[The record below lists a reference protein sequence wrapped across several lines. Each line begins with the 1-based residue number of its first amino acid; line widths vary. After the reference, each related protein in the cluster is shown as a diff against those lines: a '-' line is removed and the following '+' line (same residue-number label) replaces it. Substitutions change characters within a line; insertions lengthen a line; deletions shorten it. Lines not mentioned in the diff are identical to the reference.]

1 MKRGNSFIYF
11 GMFFVA
17 AFIGEIYCL
26 LVFRDDVVN
35 IIGVGIVLMI
45 ASYLWLD
52 SIRSIFLKEIEQIDD
67 KVKNVE
73 KLQKAIYVLTKRLNT
88 NDTNKVK
95 NRIKN

>member
-1 MKRGNSFIYF
+1 MKKGNSFIYF
-11 GMFFVA
+11 GMFFIT

-26 LVFRDDVVN
+26 LEFRDDVIN
-35 IIGVGIVLMI
+35 IVGVGIVLMI

-52 SIRSIFLKEIEQIDD
+52 SIRSIFIKEMEQIDD

-88 NDTNKVK
+88 EDTNKVK
-95 NRIKN
+95 NRFKN